1 MLMEDT
7 IFAKIIR
14 REISANIVYEDD
26 DTLAFLDA
34 HPSNPGHTLV
44 IPKVY
49 ARNIFDISEKSLC
62 ALMSTVRKITPA
74 ISQAMNA
81 DGVHITMN
89 NEPAAKQII
98 FYAHIH
104 IVPRF
109 VNDDYG
115 HSPRKEYT
123 DSEAQEIAQKIR
135 AVLQKA

>member
-1 MLMEDT
+1 MEDT

-26 DTLAFLDA
+26 NTMAFLDA

-44 IPKVY
+44 VPKTY
-49 ARNIFDISEKSLC
+49 ARNIFDISNESLC
-62 ALMSTVRKITPA
+62 TLMSTVRKITPA
-74 ISQAMNA
+74 ITRAMNA

-98 FYAHIH
+98 FYAHVH

-109 VNDDYG
+109 INDDYG
-115 HSPRKEYT
+115 HSKRKEYA
-123 DSEAQEIAQKIR
+123 DGEAQEIAQKIR
-135 AVLQKA
+135 AAL